1 MANGEVKCVIWDLDD
16 TLWHG
21 TLLESEQIILKT
33 GVREILQELDTRGIL
48 QSICSKNDYSL
59 AMDRLKD
66 FGIHDYFL
74 YPQINW
80 LPKSTSIKRLQ
91 ERLRIGMDTLMFVD
105 DQAFERDEVKA
116 AHSEV
121 LCFDAQ
127 DYQQLLS
134 LACLQPR
141 FFTEEARNRRQMYLA
156 DMQRE
161 IDEQHYEGTPESF
174 LRSLHLRFSIE
185 RARKE
190 DLPRVEELTIRT
202 NQLNATGVTYS
213 YDELERF
220 CQSEQ
225 HLLLICE
232 LSDKYGSYGKIGIA
246 LIELQEEYWKIKL
259 LLMSCRVISRGVG
272 TVLLSSLAR
281 RCQREGKRL
290 LADFRDTGRNKMM
303 FVSYRFAN
311 FKEIHTEAD
320 GTLVMEGTLDFIPPF
335 PPYLEITEAY

>member
-1 MANGEVKCVIWDLDD
+1 MTNGGIKCVIWDLDE

-21 TLLESEQIILKT
+21 TLLESEQLMLKT
-33 GVREILQELDTRGIL
+33 GIKEILQELDTRGIL
-48 QSICSKNDYSL
+48 QSICSKNEYGL
-59 AMDRLKD
+59 AMNRLKE

-80 LPKSTSIKRLQ
+80 IPKSASIKRLQ
-91 ERLRIGMDTLMFVD
+91 ERLRIGMDTLLFVD
-105 DQAFERDEVKA
+105 DQVFERDEVKA
-116 AHSEV
+116 AHAEV
-121 LCFDAQ
+121 RCFDAQ

-141 FFTEEARNRRQMYLA
+141 SLTQEASNRRQMYLA
-156 DMQRE
+156 EMQRE
-161 IDEQHYEGTPESF
+161 TAEQQYEGTPESF
-174 LRSLHLRFSIE
+174 LRSLHLKFSIE

-190 DLPRVEELTIRT
+190 DLLRAEELTLRT
-202 NQLNATGVTYS
+202 NQLNATGITYS
-213 YDELERF
+213 YAELEQF
-220 CQSEQ
+220 AQSDQ
-225 HLLLICE
+225 HLLLICD

-246 LIELQEEYWKIKL
+246 LVELQEEYWKIKL

-272 TVLLSSLAR
+272 TVFLFSLAR
-281 RCQREGKRL
+281 RCQRAGKRL

-320 GTLVMEGTLDFIPPF
+320 GTLLMEGALDFIPPS